1 MVVLLT
7 PDLAVWVSS
16 VAQGYCA
23 AFLEKTCYSHGAS
36 LHQGVLIGN
45 GELLVRGGGE
55 SLEQFGLEHFSTVQE
70 VAKTYVVQI

>member
-45 GELLVRGGGE
+45 GELLVRGGGGE
-55 SLEQFGLEHFSTVQE
+55 TWTSIPASSNTPCC
-70 VAKTYVVQI
+70 

>member
-55 SLEQFGLEHFSTVQE
+55 GKPGQAFQPIVILL
-70 VAKTYVVQI
+70 VANLMKLR